1 MNKFLTLIRRDMAD
15 NRGAL
20 IITPL
25 VIAAIVLVLGAFT
38 TLTGNANFGF
48 DPKDFKNRSEE
59 RRVGKEC

>member
-25 VIAAIVLVLGAFT
+25 VIAAVL
-38 TLTGNANFGF
+38 
-48 DPKDFKNRSEE
+48 
-59 RRVGKEC
+59 